1 MHKPFNFDQL
11 VPRRHTGS
19 YKWDT
24 IPEDAI
30 PLWVA
35 DMDFEVAPAIKK
47 ALAQRV
53 EHGVFG
59 YTSIDDSY
67 YDAIIS
73 WFSRRHQWV
82 INRDW
87 ILYTTG
93 VVPAIRFAP
102 SKP

>member
-1 MHKPFNFDQL
+1 
-11 VPRRHTGS
+11 
-19 YKWDT
+19 
-24 IPEDAI
+24 
-30 PLWVA
+30 
-35 DMDFEVAPAIKK
+35 MDFEVAPAIKK

-93 VVPAIRFAP
+93 VVPAISRSIKALTYAW
-102 SKP
+102 

>member
-73 WFSRRHQWV
+73 GSAV
-82 INRDW
+82 AISGSS
-87 ILYTTG
+87 TVTG
-93 VVPAIRFAP
+93 YSTPRVSCRPSAAP